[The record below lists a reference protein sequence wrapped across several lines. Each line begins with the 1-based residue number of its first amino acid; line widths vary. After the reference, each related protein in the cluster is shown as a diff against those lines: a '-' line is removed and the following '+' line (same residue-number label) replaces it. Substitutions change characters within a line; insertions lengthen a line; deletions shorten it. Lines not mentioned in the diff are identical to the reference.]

1 MEPVL
6 APLPLHKHDWLHLI
20 TTILTAVH
28 VSSGVFGKVDSS
40 ASDSDSPT
48 SPSASPMHL
57 SHKAALLSQWFYVPE
72 KDSDKE
78 RASVVR
84 TMMRGP
90 GKRSE
95 TMKYK
100 QYYWKPLGKISR
112 WDPEDD
118 L

>member
-1 MEPVL
+1 M
-6 APLPLHKHDWLHLI
+6 AA
-20 TTILTAVH
+20 ILTAGH
-28 VSSGVFGKVDSS
+28 LGSGVFGKVDSS
-40 ASDSDSPT
+40 ASDSDSAA
-48 SPSASPMHL
+48 SPSKFSPMHL
-57 SHKAALLSQWFYVPE
+57 SHKAALLSQWFYVPD
-72 KDSDKE
+72 KDLDKE
-78 RASVVR
+78 RAAVVR

-100 QYYWKPLGKISR
+100 QYYYKPLAKISR